1 MDEIRLLTASD
12 LERIL
17 KVYLK
22 LVQELPEDTPAG
34 HLDAQ
39 GQLHFAPDIGAKLRA
54 SRAALGEMQ
63 RIQKSGG

>member
-1 MDEIRLLTASD
+1 
-12 LERIL
+12 
-17 KVYLK
+17 
-22 LVQELPEDTPAG
+22 LPEDTPAG

-63 RIQKSGG
+63 RIQKSSG

>member
-17 KVYLK
+17 KIYLT
-22 LVQELPEDTPAG
+22 LVQELPADTPAG

-54 SRAALGEMQ
+54 SRMALGEIR